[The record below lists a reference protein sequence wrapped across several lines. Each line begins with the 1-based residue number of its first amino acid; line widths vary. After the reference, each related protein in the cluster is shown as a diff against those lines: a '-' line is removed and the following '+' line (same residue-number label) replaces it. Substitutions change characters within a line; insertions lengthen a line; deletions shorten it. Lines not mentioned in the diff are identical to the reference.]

1 MNTTNNNDNAID
13 LVNTEQVNILDENG
27 VVTETFHFPVIP
39 RVIVVEDLSDTE
51 TEKEQEK
58 EEVEEE
64 QAREEEEDEENVAST
79 QAEVEKA
86 EEAKEAQYEKKA
98 KEEAEAVKQR
108 VFIVSEPTPARSR
121 SPIDSNSN
129 FSRLQP
135 TPTMTPAPIPSDL
148 FPLLELP
155 KVSSK
160 LQLEIELNN
169 AMASTSPVLAPVLI
183 NLSPPTSPLPL
194 LDFSLDIV
202 DF

>member
-27 VVTETFHFPVIP
+27 VVTETFHFPIIP

-58 EEVEEE
+58 EGVEG
-64 QAREEEEDEENVAST
+64 ENVAST

-86 EEAKEAQYEKKA
+86 EEAKA
-98 KEEAEAVKQR
+98 KEEAEAVKRR
-108 VFIVSEPTPARSR
+108 VFIVGEPTPARSR

>member
-58 EEVEEE
+58 EGVEGEE
-64 QAREEEEDEENVAST
+64 GENVAST

-86 EEAKEAQYEKKA
+86 EEAKA
-98 KEEAEAVKQR
+98 KEEAEAVKRR